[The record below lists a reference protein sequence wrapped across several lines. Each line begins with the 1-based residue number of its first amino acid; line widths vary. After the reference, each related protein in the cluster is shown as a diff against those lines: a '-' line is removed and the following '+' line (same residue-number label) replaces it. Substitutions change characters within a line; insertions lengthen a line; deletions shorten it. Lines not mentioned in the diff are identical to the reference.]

1 MLGVHWSRHAQ
12 AACPRSRP
20 QSSRLRHQTT
30 TRQPESC
37 RDIKS
42 VSRRQPHVAT
52 PLPPNQTNQVVTSKM
67 GSRLQFPTCQVVT
80 SIPCRDLLSSLTT
93 TNQVATSLLVRDL
106 LETNLCRDIDFMSR
120 PRSCP
125 QWDFQVAT
133 SHIATHVATSKMMS
147 RPPIQPAINPRS
159 SNLRPTATQTRSRRH
174 FLVATSRPTKPNC
187 DLITMSRPQEVLTHN
202 ELFFSH
208 PVASLPATPLMQ

>member
-1 MLGVHWSRHAQ
+1 MHCAHTTCAVARTRLGRELSVRDLLGVHWSRHAQ

-20 QSSRLRHQTT
+20 QSSRSRHQTT

-42 VSRRQPHVAT
+42 VSRHQSGHSRSRRQPHVAT
-52 PLPPNQTNQVVTSKM
+52 SLLPNQTNQVVTSKM
-67 GSRLQFPTCQVVT
+67 GSRLQFPTGQVVT

-93 TNQVATSLLVRDL
+93 TNQVATSLLGRDL

-133 SHIATHVATSKMMS
+133 PKSRS
-147 RPPIQPAINPRS
+147 RPPTLLP
-159 SNLRPTATQTRSRRH
+159 
-174 FLVATSRPTKPNC
+174 
-187 DLITMSRPQEVLTHN
+187 MSRLQK
-202 ELFFSH
+202 
-208 PVASLPATPLMQ
+208 